1 MSSVL
6 DVIVWALAGVGA
18 FCLLMLVVL
27 YAAFRLLR
35 AAVRR
40 AAVEQAKANDRMDAL
55 IKQHM
60 GYIET
65 TTPDKA
71 N

>member
-1 MSSVL
+1 MSTAL
-6 DVIVWALAGVGA
+6 DIIIYALAGVGA

-60 GYIET
+60 GDIET

>member
-18 FCLLMLVVL
+18 FCLLGLAVL

-35 AAVRR
+35 AAVHRWER
-40 AAVEQAKANDRMDAL
+40 EQTKLNERMDA
-55 IKQHM
+55 IIREHAGEMEK
-60 GYIET
+60 
-65 TTPDKA
+65 P